1 MRSSEALAPDVAS
14 AIACT
19 SCGRGGLAEDRV
31 QLALWQEE
39 RLVVV
44 EDVPALVCHGCA
56 ERFYDDET
64 TMRLD
69 MLRGTGFPPGRAV
82 RKMNV
87 DVYRLTRSGEPRDG

>member
-1 MRSSEALAPDVAS
+1 VHSSEALMQEEAP

-19 SCGRGGLAEDRV
+19 SCGRAGLAEDRV

-44 EDVPALVCHGCA
+44 EDVPALVCCGCG

-69 MLRGTGFPPGRAV
+69 MLRGTGFPPGQAV
-82 RKMNV
+82 REATV
-87 DVYRLTRSGEPRDG
+87 PVYRLPGRAVPRDG